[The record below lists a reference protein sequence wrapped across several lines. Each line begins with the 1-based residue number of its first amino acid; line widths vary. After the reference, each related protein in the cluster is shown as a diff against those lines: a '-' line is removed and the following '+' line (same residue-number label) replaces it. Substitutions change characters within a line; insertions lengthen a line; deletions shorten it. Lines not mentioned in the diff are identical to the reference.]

1 MEATTLSPEKMLWAL
16 ATMCTSHRIPFNSS
30 LALGQLAPPYSEL
43 RLIEAARACGLR
55 VARKTMPPQRLRR
68 LPFPCLTLL
77 DAFPVVRDGDESARV
92 AGLTH
97 GGGPG
102 GLEASGESPRVA
114 VQESGALP
122 NPAGVSVDA
131 MPALIVG
138 ADGERV
144 VYFEFGGDRPVT
156 VAISVFARRYPG
168 SVLLFRPEP
177 RFLTD
182 DGDDAVC
189 QPKAFGF
196 RWFLPELLRHKAVW
210 RDVLLASLAI
220 QLMALATPLCT
231 QVVID
236 KVVVHQTLSTLTVIG
251 IALLVFMV
259 FTAAMSWVR
268 QYLILHT
275 GNRVD
280 AVLGAKVFAHLVAL
294 PPRYFEQ
301 RPTGVIAARLHA
313 VESIREFVAGA
324 AVTLLLDV
332 PFLLI
337 FLAVMVHY
345 SVPLSAVSV
354 AVLAAIVVVS
364 LLVTPVFRQR
374 LNRQFLLGAR
384 NQAFLTEYVAGIET
398 VKSLQ
403 MEPQLKE
410 RYGEYLASYLHA
422 GFRTRSLANTY
433 HTLANGL
440 EQLMTLAILWLGAW
454 LVMTRTDFTIGMLVA
469 FQMFAGRLSQ
479 PLLRLVGLWQQFQE
493 ANIAVARLGD
503 ILNVPTEPYA
513 LTPSRENAR
522 RGLIEFRAVAF
533 RHAEHLP
540 YLYRNL
546 SLTLTP
552 GRCVALIGPSG
563 CGKSTLARLMQG
575 FYLPSDGQILLDGR
589 DVRHL
594 SANELR
600 GVFGVVPQETVLFAG
615 TVYENL
621 LLANPQASF
630 DQVIVVCRLA
640 GIHETIERLPQGYQT
655 ALGERGTGL
664 SGGQK
669 QRLAIARALL
679 KGPKVL
685 IFDEATSGL
694 DAATAEGL
702 AKTIN
707 SFKGRVSTLF
717 IAHHLPKGLAIDEV
731 IQLDGGAA
739 QEKHMSVVS

>member
-16 ATMCTSHRIPFNSS
+16 ATMCTSHRIPFNSP

-55 VARKTMPPQRLRR
+55 VARKEVPALRLHQI
-68 LPFPCLTLL
+68 PFPCLTFLATASVADTGGSPTL
-77 DAFPVVRDGDESARV
+77 GAAMQHGVGPGAGDD
-92 AGLTH
+92 
-97 GGGPG
+97 GGGS
-102 GLEASGESPRVA
+102 LEDAAPD
-114 VQESGALP
+114 
-122 NPAGVSVDA
+122 PAATQDPSSVTGDA
-131 MPALIVG
+131 APALVVG

-144 VYFEFGGDRPVT
+144 VCFEFGRDHTVT
-156 VAISVFARRYPG
+156 FPTAEFAQRYG
-168 SVLLFRPEP
+168 GWVLLFRREP

-182 DGDDAVC
+182 HDDDD
-189 QPKAFGF
+189 QRLTAFGF
-196 RWFLPELLRHKAVW
+196 RWFLPELLKHKTIW

-220 QLMALATPLCT
+220 QLMAFATPLCT

-268 QYLILHT
+268 QYLVLHT

-313 VESIREFVAGA
+313 VESVREFVAGA
-324 AVTLLLDV
+324 AVTLLLDI
-332 PFLLI
+332 PFLFV
-337 FLAVMVHY
+337 FLAVMVYY
-345 SVPLSAVSV
+345 SVPLSAVSA
-354 AVLAAIVVVS
+354 AVLAAIVGMS
-364 LLVTPVFRQR
+364 LIVTPIFRQR

-384 NQAFLTEYVAGIET
+384 NQAFVTEYVAGIET

-410 RYGEYLASYLHA
+410 KYGEYLASFLHA
-422 GFRTRSLANTY
+422 GFRTRSLANTC
-433 HTLANGL
+433 HTLANSL
-440 EQLMTLAILWLGAW
+440 EQLMTLLILWLGAY
-454 LVMTRTDFTIGMLVA
+454 LVMTRTDFTVGMLVA

-479 PLLRLVGLWQQFQE
+479 PLLRLAGLWQQFQE
-493 ANIAVARLGD
+493 ASIAVARLGD
-503 ILNVPTEPYA
+503 ILNVPPEPYA
-513 LTPSRENAR
+513 LTPTRENAR
-522 RGLIEFRAVAF
+522 RGLIEFRGVAF

-540 YLYRNL
+540 HLYRNL
-546 SLTLTP
+546 NLTLTP

-575 FYLPSDGQILLDGR
+575 FYLPTDGQILIDGR
-589 DVRHL
+589 DLRNL

-600 GVFGVVPQETVLFAG
+600 QVFGVVPQETVLFAG

-621 LLANPQASF
+621 LLANPRANF
-630 DQVIVVCRLA
+630 EQVIAACRLA
-640 GIHETIERLPQGYQT
+640 GIHETIEQLPKGYQT
-655 ALGERGTGL
+655 ELGERGTGL
-664 SGGQK
+664 SGGQR
-669 QRLAIARALL
+669 QRVAIARALL
-679 KGPKVL
+679 KGPKML

-694 DAATAEGL
+694 DAATAECL

-707 SFKGRVSTLF
+707 SLKGRVSTLF

-731 IQLDGGAA
+731 IQLDGAA
-739 QEKHMSVVS
+739 AHEKHMSVVS

>member
-30 LALGQLAPPYSEL
+30 LARGQLAPPFSAL
-43 RLIEAARACGLR
+43 RLIETARACGLR
-55 VARKTMPPQRLRR
+55 VACKAVPPLRLRQV
-68 LPFPCLTLL
+68 PFPCLTFL
-77 DAFPVVRDGDESARV
+77 DPAPLVDESGRV
-92 AGLTH
+92 SVPTH
-97 GGGPG
+97 GVG
-102 GLEASGESPRVA
+102 SGDR
-114 VQESGALP
+114 QESGDSPETAVRDSGTGRDASGGSDDAL
-122 NPAGVSVDA
+122 
-131 MPALIVG
+131 PALIIG

-144 VYFEFGGDRPVT
+144 VCFEFGGDRPLT
-156 VAISVFARRYPG
+156 IPIAGFARRYPG

-177 RFLTD
+177 KFLTD

-189 QPKAFGF
+189 QHETFGF
-196 RWFLPELLRHKAVW
+196 RWFLPELLKHKAIW

-236 KVVVHQTLSTLTVIG
+236 KVVVHHTLSTLTVIG
-251 IALLVFMV
+251 VALLVFML

-268 QYLILHT
+268 QYLVLHT

-332 PFLLI
+332 PFLFI

-354 AVLAAIVVVS
+354 AVLAAVVVMS
-364 LLVTPVFRQR
+364 LMVTPVFRQR
-374 LNRQFLLGAR
+374 LNQQFLLAAR

-410 RYGEYLASYLHA
+410 KYGEYLASYLHA
-422 GFRTRSLANTY
+422 GFRTRSLSNTY

-440 EQLMTLAILWLGAW
+440 EQLMTLLVLWLGAW
-454 LVMTRTDFTIGMLVA
+454 LVMRHTDFTIGMLVA
-469 FQMFAGRLSQ
+469 FQMFVGRLSQ

-493 ANIAVARLGD
+493 ANIAVVRLGD
-503 ILNVPTEPYA
+503 ILNVPPEPYA
-513 LTPSRENAR
+513 LTPARENAR
-522 RGLIEFRAVAF
+522 RGLIEFRGVAF

-540 YLYRNL
+540 FLYRNL
-546 SLTLTP
+546 NLTLTP
-552 GRCVALIGPSG
+552 GRCVAVIGPSG

-589 DVRHL
+589 DIRHL
-594 SANELR
+594 PANELR
-600 GVFGVVPQETVLFAG
+600 GIFGVVPQETVLFAG

-621 LLANPQASF
+621 ILANPHARF
-630 DQVIVVCRLA
+630 EQVIAVCKLA
-640 GIHETIERLPQGYQT
+640 GIHETIERLSKGYQT

-664 SGGQK
+664 SGGQR

-679 KGPKVL
+679 RGPKVL
-685 IFDEATSGL
+685 LFDEATSGL
-694 DAATAEGL
+694 DAVTAEGL

-731 IQLDGGAA
+731 IQLDGGAV
-739 QEKHMSVVS
+739 QKKHMSVVS

>member
-1 MEATTLSPEKMLWAL
+1 MEACMEAITLSPEKMLWAL
-16 ATMCTSHRIPFNSS
+16 GTMCSTHRIPFDSS
-30 LALGQLAPPYSEL
+30 LALGQLAPPYSDL
-43 RLIEAARACGLR
+43 RLIEAARAVGLR
-55 VARKTMPPQRLRR
+55 VECKRVSPHRLKKTIP
-68 LPFPCLTLL
+68 PCLTFLRP
-77 DAFPVVRDGDESARV
+77 AANSACNHAQDELV
-92 AGLTH
+92 
-97 GGGPG
+97 
-102 GLEASGESPRVA
+102 EATDRHSGENRNPVDEAGNPVPVLIVA
-114 VQESGALP
+114 V
-122 NPAGVSVDA
+122 DA
-131 MPALIVG
+131 
-138 ADGERV
+138 ERV
-144 VYFEFGGDRPVT
+144 VCFEFGNNRPVQMP
-156 VAISVFARRYPG
+156 VEEFASRYSG
-168 SVLLFRPEP
+168 SMLLFRPEESAVRDDTEVAIAP
-177 RFLTD
+177 RR
-182 DGDDAVC
+182 
-189 QPKAFGF
+189 FGF
-196 RWFLPELLRHKAVW
+196 RWFVPELLKHKAIW
-210 RDVLLASLAI
+210 RDVLLASFAI
-220 QLMALATPLCT
+220 QLMALATPLFT

-251 IALLVFMV
+251 VALLVFML
-259 FTAAMSWVR
+259 FTAGMSWVR
-268 QYLILHT
+268 QYLVLHT

-280 AVLGAKVFAHLVAL
+280 AVLGAKTFAHLIAL

-324 AVTLLLDV
+324 AVTLLLDI

-345 SVPLSAVSV
+345 SVPLSAVSI
-354 AVLAAIVVVS
+354 AVLASIVVVS
-364 LLVTPVFRQR
+364 LIVTPLFRAR
-374 LNRQFLLGAR
+374 LNQQFLIGAR

-403 MEPQLKE
+403 MEPQLRE

-422 GFRTRSLANTY
+422 GFRTRGLSNTY
-433 HTLANGL
+433 HTLATGL

-454 LVMTRTDFTIGMLVA
+454 LVMTRTDFTVGMLVA

-513 LTPSRENAR
+513 LTPSRESAR
-522 RGLIEFRAVAF
+522 RGLIEFRGVAF
-533 RHAEHLP
+533 RHGDHLP
-540 YLYRNL
+540 YLYRDLN
-546 SLTLTP
+546 LTLTP

-575 FYLPSDGQILLDGR
+575 FYLPTDGQVLLDGR
-589 DVRHL
+589 DLRHL

-600 GVFGVVPQETVLFAG
+600 QVFGVVPQETVLFAG

-630 DQVIVVCRLA
+630 EQVIAVCKLA
-640 GIHETIERLPQGYQT
+640 AIHDTVEQLPNGYHT
-655 ALGERGTGL
+655 ELGERGVGL
-664 SGGQK
+664 SGGQR

-694 DAATAEGL
+694 DAATAESL

-707 SFKGRVSTLF
+707 TFKGRVSTLF
-717 IAHHLPKGLAIDEV
+717 IAHQIPKGLQVDEV
-731 IQLDGGAA
+731 VQLDGAA
-739 QEKHMSVVS
+739 AYETHISVVS

>member
-55 VARKTMPPQRLRR
+55 VARKTMPPLRLRR

-77 DAFPVVRDGDESARV
+77 DASPVVRDGDESARSL
-92 AGLTH
+92 GLTR
-97 GGGPG
+97 GGRPGGP
-102 GLEASGESPRVA
+102 EESGESPQSA
-114 VQESGALP
+114 VQISGARP
-122 NPAGVSVDA
+122 DPAGVVGDA
-131 MPALIVG
+131 VPALIVG

-144 VYFEFGGDRPVT
+144 VYFEFGGDRPIT
-156 VAISVFARRYPG
+156 APITVFARRYPG
-168 SVLLFRPEP
+168 WVLLFRPEP
-177 RFLTD
+177 KFLTD
-182 DGDDAVC
+182 HDDAG
-189 QPKAFGF
+189 QRLTAFGF
-196 RWFLPELLRHKAVW
+196 RWFLPELLKHKAIW

-251 IALLVFMV
+251 VALLVFMV
-259 FTAAMSWVR
+259 FTAAMSGVR
-268 QYLILHT
+268 QYLVLHT

-280 AVLGAKVFAHLVAL
+280 AVLGARVFAHLVAL

-324 AVTLLLDV
+324 AVTLLLDI

-364 LLVTPVFRQR
+364 LIVTPVFRRR
-374 LNRQFLLGAR
+374 LNQQFLLGAR

-410 RYGEYLASYLHA
+410 RYGEYLASYLNA
-422 GFRTRSLANTY
+422 GFRTRSLSNIY

-440 EQLMTLAILWLGAW
+440 EQLMTLLVLWLGAR
-454 LVMTRTDFTIGMLVA
+454 LVMTDRDFTVGMLVA

-479 PLLRLVGLWQQFQE
+479 PLLRLAGLWQQFQE
-493 ANIAVARLGD
+493 ASIAVARLGD
-503 ILNVPTEPYA
+503 ILNVLPEPYA
-513 LTPSRENAR
+513 LTPARENAR
-522 RGLIEFRAVAF
+522 RGLIEFRGVAF
-533 RHAEHLP
+533 RHADHLP

-546 SLTLTP
+546 NLTLTP

-575 FYLPSDGQILLDGR
+575 FYLPTDGQILLDGH
-589 DVRHL
+589 DLRHL

-600 GVFGVVPQETVLFAG
+600 QVFGVVPQETVLFAG

-621 LLANPQASF
+621 LLANPRASF
-630 DQVIVVCRLA
+630 EQVIAACRLA
-640 GIHETIERLPQGYQT
+640 GIHETIERLPTGYQT
-655 ALGERGTGL
+655 KLGERGTGL
-664 SGGQK
+664 SGGQR
-669 QRLAIARALL
+669 QRVAIARALL

-707 SFKGRVSTLF
+707 SFKGRVSSLF

-731 IQLDGGAA
+731 IQLDGAA
-739 QEKHMSVVS
+739 AHEKHMSVVS

>member
-1 MEATTLSPEKMLWAL
+1 
-16 ATMCTSHRIPFNSS
+16 
-30 LALGQLAPPYSEL
+30 
-43 RLIEAARACGLR
+43 
-55 VARKTMPPQRLRR
+55 
-68 LPFPCLTLL
+68 
-77 DAFPVVRDGDESARV
+77 
-92 AGLTH
+92 
-97 GGGPG
+97 
-102 GLEASGESPRVA
+102 
-114 VQESGALP
+114 
-122 NPAGVSVDA
+122 
-131 MPALIVG
+131 
-138 ADGERV
+138 
-144 VYFEFGGDRPVT
+144 
-156 VAISVFARRYPG
+156 
-168 SVLLFRPEP
+168 
-177 RFLTD
+177 
-182 DGDDAVC
+182 
-189 QPKAFGF
+189 
-196 RWFLPELLRHKAVW
+196 
-210 RDVLLASLAI
+210 
-220 QLMALATPLCT
+220 
-231 QVVID
+231 
-236 KVVVHQTLSTLTVIG
+236 
-251 IALLVFMV
+251 
-259 FTAAMSWVR
+259 
-268 QYLILHT
+268 
-275 GNRVD
+275 
-280 AVLGAKVFAHLVAL
+280 
-294 PPRYFEQ
+294 
-301 RPTGVIAARLHA
+301 
-313 VESIREFVAGA
+313 
-324 AVTLLLDV
+324 VTLLLDV

-422 GFRTRSLANTY
+422 GFRTRSLSNTY

-440 EQLMTLAILWLGAW
+440 EQLMTLLILWLGAY

-503 ILNVPTEPYA
+503 ILDVPPEPYA
-513 LTPSRENAR
+513 LLPSRENAR
-522 RGLIEFRAVAF
+522 RGLIEFRNVAF

-540 YLYRNL
+540 YLYRDLN
-546 SLTLTP
+546 LTLSP

-575 FYLPSDGQILLDGR
+575 FYLSSDGQILLDGR
-589 DVRHL
+589 DIRHL

-630 DQVIVVCRLA
+630 EQVIAVCRLA
-640 GIHETIERLPQGYQT
+640 GIHDTIERMPQGYQT
-655 ALGERGTGL
+655 ELGERGTGL
-664 SGGQK
+664 SGGQR

-707 SFKGRVSTLF
+707 GLKGRVSTLF

-731 IQLDGGAA
+731 VQLDGDAA
-739 QEKHMSVVS
+739 HEKHMSVVS

>member
-55 VARKTMPPQRLRR
+55 VARKAMPPLRLRQV
-68 LPFPCLTLL
+68 PFPCLTILAAAPVIHAE
-77 DAFPVVRDGDESARV
+77 DASARGAAVELEVATGDPGDAGGSPESAK
-92 AGLTH
+92 
-97 GGGPG
+97 PDPN
-102 GLEASGESPRVA
+102 ASLDPSA
-114 VQESGALP
+114 VTG
-122 NPAGVSVDA
+122 DA
-131 MPALIVG
+131 EPALIIG

-144 VYFEFGGDRPVT
+144 IYFEFDSQQSRTMPI
-156 VAISVFARRYPG
+156 AKFARRYPG
-168 SVLLFRPEP
+168 WVLLFRPEP
-177 RFLTD
+177 RFLTN
-182 DGDDAVC
+182 DGDDAVRR
-189 QPKAFGF
+189 QMAFGF
-196 RWFLPELLRHKAVW
+196 RWFLPELLKHKAIW

-236 KVVVHQTLSTLTVIG
+236 KVVVHRTLSTLTVIG
-251 IALLVFMV
+251 VALLVFML

-268 QYLILHT
+268 QYLVLHT

-332 PFLLI
+332 PFLLV

-354 AVLAAIVVVS
+354 AVLAAIVGVS

-384 NQAFLTEYVAGIET
+384 NQAFVTEYVAGIET

-410 RYGEYLASYLHA
+410 KFGELLASYLHA

-440 EQLMTLAILWLGAW
+440 EQLMTLLILWLGAY
-454 LVMTRTDFTIGMLVA
+454 LVMTRTDFTVGMLVA
-469 FQMFAGRLSQ
+469 FQMFAARLSQ

-503 ILNVPTEPYA
+503 ILNVPPEPYA

-522 RGLIEFRAVAF
+522 RGLIEFRNVAF
-533 RHAEHLP
+533 RHGEHLP

-546 SLTLTP
+546 NLTLTP

-589 DVRHL
+589 DIRHL

-621 LLANPQASF
+621 VLANPQASF
-630 DQVIVVCRLA
+630 EQVIAVCRLA
-640 GIHETIERLPQGYQT
+640 GIHDTIERLPQGYQT
-655 ALGERGTGL
+655 ELGERGTGL
-664 SGGQK
+664 SGGQR

-707 SFKGRVSTLF
+707 GFKGRVSTLF

-739 QEKHMSVVS
+739 HDKHMSVVS

>member
-1 MEATTLSPEKMLWAL
+1 MEAMTLSPEKMLWAL

-55 VARKTMPPQRLRR
+55 VARKTMPPLRLRR

-77 DAFPVVRDGDESARV
+77 DASPVVRDGEESARV
-92 AGLTH
+92 LGLTRS
-97 GGGPG
+97 GGPG
-102 GLEASGESPRVA
+102 GRAESGEPPQAA
-114 VQESGALP
+114 VQETDTLP
-122 NPAGVSVDA
+122 DPAGVSGDA
-131 MPALIVG
+131 VPALIVG

-144 VYFEFGGDRPVT
+144 VYFEFGGDRPIT
-156 VAISVFARRYPG
+156 VPITVFARRYQG
-168 SVLLFRPEP
+168 WVLLFRPEP
-177 RFLTD
+177 RFLTT
-182 DGDDAVC
+182 DGDDSVC

-196 RWFLPELLRHKAVW
+196 RWFLPELLKHKAIW

-251 IALLVFMV
+251 IALLVFMLSS
-259 FTAAMSWVR
+259 AAMSWVR
-268 QYLILHT
+268 QYLVLHT

-280 AVLGAKVFAHLVAL
+280 AVLGAKVFAHLLAL
-294 PPRYFEQ
+294 PPRYFEP

-364 LLVTPVFRQR
+364 LLVTPVFRRR

-384 NQAFLTEYVAGIET
+384 NQAFLTEYVSGIET

-410 RYGEYLASYLHA
+410 KYGEYLASYLHA

-440 EQLMTLAILWLGAW
+440 EQLMTLLILWLGAY
-454 LVMTRTDFTIGMLVA
+454 LVMTRTDFTVGMLVA

-503 ILNVPTEPYA
+503 ILNALPEPYA
-513 LTPSRENAR
+513 LTPSREYAQ
-522 RGLIEFRAVAF
+522 RGVIEFRGVAF

-546 SLTLTP
+546 NLTLEP

-589 DVRHL
+589 DIRHL

-600 GVFGVVPQETVLFAG
+600 QVFGVVLQETVLFAG

-630 DQVIVVCRLA
+630 EQVIAVCRLA
-640 GIHETIERLPQGYQT
+640 VIHDTIERLPQGYQT
-655 ALGERGTGL
+655 ELGERGTGL
-664 SGGQK
+664 SGGQR

-707 SFKGRVSTLF
+707 SLKGRVSTLF
-717 IAHHLPKGLAIDEV
+717 IAHHLPKRLAIDEV
-731 IQLDGGAA
+731 IQLDGAA
-739 QEKHMSVVS
+739 AEEKHMSVVS